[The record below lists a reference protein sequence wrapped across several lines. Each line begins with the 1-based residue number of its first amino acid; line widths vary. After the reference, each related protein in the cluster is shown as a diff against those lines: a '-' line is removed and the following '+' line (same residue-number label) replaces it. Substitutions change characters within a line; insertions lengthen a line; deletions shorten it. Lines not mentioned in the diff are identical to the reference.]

1 MPPLWS
7 CRWLVV
13 ATALALVGCQAA
25 HEQIVASKIINT
37 RFFSRDVERSLDDVD
52 AALISRHV
60 KHTQWC
66 ELCSYTIQSVEND
79 REYCVSSHEE
89 VTCVLATAVGPKRT
103 RFRPV
108 DQKRVSAQVIRA
120 LWFALEPEAA
130 EVNDR
135 ILGNEVQEEA
145 ALEEEQFVPRWS
157 FVAGAKVGT
166 VVSYDPPAF
175 TFGGQVG
182 FRYWGSLFVIPGAAI
197 DVENVLQKDRTFI
210 TASPQGRI
218 ELALW
223 RDENA
228 RFANLPSITFLM
240 SGGPLFAFG
249 KTPAVGGRA
258 TFGVHLVHLGP
269 IVTPFFFELGF
280 QTIEVDEIGLTGL
293 RLSLGVGF

>member
-1 MPPLWS
+1 MPPLRS

-13 ATALALVGCQAA
+13 VAALALVGCQAA
-25 HEQIVASKIINT
+25 HEQIVASKIVNT
-37 RFFSRDVERSLDDVD
+37 RFFGRDIERSLDDID
-52 AALISRHV
+52 ANLISRHV

-66 ELCSYTIQSVEND
+66 ELCSYTIRSVEAE
-79 REYCVSSHEE
+79 REYCLSSHEE
-89 VTCVLATAVGPKRT
+89 VTCVLATAVGPHRT

-108 DQKRVSAQVIRA
+108 DERRVSAQVIRA
-120 LWFALEPEAA
+120 LWFAIEPEVA
-130 EVNDR
+130 EVNERSQYAEIRRAADD
-135 ILGNEVQEEA
+135 EEDS
-145 ALEEEQFVPRWS
+145 FVPRWT

-175 TFGGQVG
+175 TFGGQIG
-182 FRYWGSLFVIPGAAI
+182 FRYWGSLFVIPGAAL

-228 RFANLPSITFLM
+228 ALANLPSITFLM

-258 TFGVHLVHLGP
+258 TFGVHLIHLGR